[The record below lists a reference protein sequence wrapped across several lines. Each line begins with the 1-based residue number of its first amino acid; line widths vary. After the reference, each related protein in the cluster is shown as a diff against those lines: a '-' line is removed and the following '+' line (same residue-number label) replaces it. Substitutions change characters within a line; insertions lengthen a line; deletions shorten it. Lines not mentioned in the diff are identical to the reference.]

1 MQALIEDIEL
11 DVQDLK
17 CVLQAFDANP
27 TAALRL
33 VARRNVKHLQERLEK
48 LVQQLDEVPV
58 ETVVNIPK
66 IEPVVES
73 VEKVE
78 ATPEAVIREVR
89 PEVSAEQQQSTVIA
103 HEESPCIS
111 AEKQEAEPAA
121 TVTILAEKIRPAA
134 DLRHSISLNDSFRFT
149 RELFHGDGALMNETL
164 RRLGEVSSL
173 NEAMQIFSS
182 ASGVAEDN
190 EAALDFIE
198 LLKKYFS

>member
-78 ATPEAVIREVR
+78 AAPEAVIQQVR
-89 PEVSAEQQQSTVIA
+89 PEVPVEQQQSTVIA

-149 RELFHGDGALMNETL
+149 RELFHGDGTLMNETL

>member
-33 VARRNVKHLQERLEK
+33 VARRNIKHLQERLEK

-78 ATPEAVIREVR
+78 AAPEAVIQQVR
-89 PEVSAEQQQSTVIA
+89 PEVSVEQQQSTVIA

-111 AEKQEAEPAA
+111 VEKQEAEPAA

-149 RELFHGDGALMNETL
+149 RELFHGDGTLMNETL

>member
-66 IEPVVES
+66 VEPVVER

-78 ATPEAVIREVR
+78 AAPEAVIREVS

-111 AEKQEAEPAA
+111 AEKQEAEPTA
-121 TVTILAEKIRPAA
+121 TVTILAEKIRPAT

-164 RRLGEVSSL
+164 RRLGEASSL
-173 NEAMQIFSS
+173 NEAMQILSS

>member
-66 IEPVVES
+66 VEPVVER

-78 ATPEAVIREVR
+78 AAPEAVIREVS

-111 AEKQEAEPAA
+111 AEKQEAEPTA
-121 TVTILAEKIRPAA
+121 TVTILAEKIRPAT

-164 RRLGEVSSL
+164 RRLGEASSL
-173 NEAMQIFSS
+173 NEAMQILYS
-182 ASGVAEDN
+182 ALGVAEDN